1 MEMELDDKGLA
12 DTVTQK
18 PIAGYLYFPAG
29 AKGKKPSSAELT
41 YEIDSTSVRMT
52 LPIDRN

>member
-1 MEMELDDKGLA
+1 MEMELDDKGLT